1 MARTEGFYNLFLS
14 IPRALIGKL
23 TQKYKFD
30 IDENIEI
37 AALYGEERD
46 AVRRQVEAL
55 GATFEDLGYGFGIIT
70 IKFSDLEKIGTIK
83 EIQYIE
89 LPKNLYYNSET
100 TNRASCI
107 TDVKSTYGL
116 SGNGVLVGFID
127 SGIDYMHQ
135 AFRNEEGLSRID
147 YIYDLQLKQVYN
159 KAQID
164 EAIKSPNPFNV
175 VPHQDRVG
183 HGTHVAGVAC
193 AGGKI
198 PTKYYGV
205 APESSIAMVKL
216 TGEATG
222 GFTKSSQVMRGIKFL
237 VDKGKELNKPLVI
250 NLSFSTNDGAHDGR
264 SLFEEYI
271 STVCTLERIT
281 FCVAAG
287 NEGNKGHHA
296 RELIEGEEKEIS
308 FNVDKGE
315 VGIILRIYKR
325 FLTDISISIRSP
337 DGSVTPRISLT
348 RGFVEGNL
356 RGTYYYVFYTGP
368 LPFNISGEILVTL
381 VAQSDQLLEGV
392 WSIIVYRESDEITD
406 IDIWLPISEALNDK
420 TRFTRPTV
428 FNTVGIPGTVEDVI
442 TVGSYNSAIGDIS
455 PFSGRG
461 REGAEIIKPSLV
473 APGIDVEGP
482 IPGGGFDALT
492 GTSVAAPSVS
502 GAAALLMEWG
512 FVKGKDP
519 YLYGQRLKYYLL
531 KGSKVV
537 RKTEI
542 YPNPTWGYGALC
554 LRNALEVW
562 INEEPLRGGVMDKNN
577 REVNVNPNKTLINDS
592 SNKSSENIPED
603 LLKCEKLYQNLDYDI
618 FLVEYSGDI
627 VSEFKNNP
635 KGCVFVLTPS
645 YAILI
650 VQQDSVEEV
659 FNNSKTITNIEPNN
673 LYTLA
678 AISPIEVANI
688 NAFHNNEFLKL
699 RGTGVIVGIIDT
711 GIDYLNEEFMLENGK
726 TRIISIWDQEDE
738 SGKPPSDFYYGS
750 EYSRDDIDRA
760 IEAYRRG
767 EDPYLIVPQK
777 DDVGHGTEVA
787 GIVGAR
793 GKNGVLGAAPDCEFI
808 IIKTLRSD
816 ENTLRENAVFDK
828 GNNIYSST
836 SIAISIKYLLD
847 CHEKLDK
854 PLVICI
860 PMESN
865 AGAHDGTTVL
875 ERFIDR
881 YANERG
887 VIAVA
892 GTGNQGDTET
902 HTRGKLEKTGDINNV
917 ELQVGPNQ
925 KGLSVFIW
933 ATSPDKISIGIT
945 SPSGES
951 IGKIPVKLQA
961 VDEIKFV
968 YEKTRVTIE
977 YFIAEGSSG
986 NEFIQVRMFDVNP
999 GIWQFRIIGDFV
1011 LNGNYDLWIYQ
1022 RALLDPETKF
1032 LNPDPYIT
1040 LTSPGTA
1047 NNIIT
1052 TAYYNQEKG
1061 TLIASSGRGFTRDNR
1076 IKPELCIGGFEVLT
1090 TTVGGGTKIVTGS
1103 SAATAVLAGA
1113 VALILEWGIVK
1124 DNDVYMYTPKVRTYL
1139 IRGTKQIPQVI
1150 YPNREV
1156 GYGVLDFRKVFENM
1170 RSIKASNL
1178 FFSIPSEFEEFLEP
1192 ESFNNNNKNG

>member
-1 MARTEGFYNLFLS
+1 MARNEGIYNLFLS
-14 IPRALIGKL
+14 IPRALMGKL
-23 TQKYKFD
+23 SQKYKYS

-37 AALYGEERD
+37 IVLYGEEVE

-55 GATFEDLGYGFGIIT
+55 GATFENLGYGFGIIT
-70 IKFSDLEKIGTIK
+70 IKFSELEKIGSIK

-107 TDVKSTYGL
+107 TDVRSTYGL

-127 SGIDYMHQ
+127 SGIDFMHQ

-164 EAIKSPNPFNV
+164 EAIKSPNPYNI

-237 VDKGKELNKPLVI
+237 VDKSKELNKPLVI

-264 SLFEEYI
+264 SLFEKYI

-296 RELIEGEEKEIS
+296 RELIEGESKEIS

-337 DGSVTPRISLT
+337 DGSITPRIDLT

-356 RGTYYYVFYTGP
+356 RGTYYYVYYTGP

-381 VAQSDQLLEGV
+381 VAQGNELLEGV
-392 WSIIVYRESDEITD
+392 WSLVVYRESDEITD

-461 REGAEIIKPSLV
+461 REGAEIVKPSLV

-512 FVKGKDP
+512 FVKGRDP

-531 KGSKVV
+531 KGARVV
-537 RKTEI
+537 RKTEV
-542 YPNPTWGYGALC
+542 YPNATWGYGTLC
-554 LRNALEVW
+554 LRNALEIW
-562 INEEPLRGGVMDKNN
+562 LNEEPLRGGIMKKNN
-577 REVNVNPNKTLINDS
+577 REINPNENLINNLS
-592 SNKSSENIPED
+592 KNIKDEIPD
-603 LLKCEKLYQNLDYDI
+603 KLFKCEKLYNQLDYDI

-627 VSEFKNNP
+627 EAEFKNIPNA
-635 KGCVFVLTPS
+635 CIFVLTPS

-650 VQQDSVEEV
+650 VELEKADEV
-659 FNNSKTITNIEPNN
+659 LDRSKTITHVEPNN

-678 AISPIEVANI
+678 TISPLEVANI
-688 NAFHNNEFLKL
+688 NTFHTNEFLSLK
-699 RGTGVIVGIIDT
+699 GTGVIVGIIDT
-711 GIDYLNEEFMLENGK
+711 GIDYLNEEFMTEDGK
-726 TRIISIWDQEDE
+726 TRIVAIWDQEDQ
-738 SGKPPSDFYYGS
+738 SGTAPEGFYYGS
-750 EYSRDDIDRA
+750 EYTREQIDRA
-760 IEAYRRG
+760 IQASKNG
-767 EDPYLIVPQK
+767 EDPYKIVPEK
-777 DDVGHGTEVA
+777 DQVGHGTEVA

-793 GKNGVLGAAPDCEFI
+793 GKNGVLGAAPDCEFLI
-808 IIKTLRSD
+808 VKTLRSD
-816 ENTLRENAVFDK
+816 ENTLAENAVFDK
-828 GNNIYSST
+828 GDNIYSST
-836 SIAISIKYLLD
+836 SIALSIKYLLD
-847 CHEKLDK
+847 FHEKVDA

-865 AGAHDGTTVL
+865 AGAHDGTTVV

-881 YANERG
+881 YATDRG
-887 VIAVA
+887 VITVA

-902 HTRGKLEKTGDINNV
+902 HASGKLAKTGDISNV

-925 KGLSVFIW
+925 KGISVFIW
-933 ATSPDKISIGIT
+933 GTSPDKLSIGIT

-951 IGKIPVKLQA
+951 ISKIPVKLQTL
-961 VDEIKFV
+961 DEIRFV

-977 YFIAEGSSG
+977 YFVAETSSG
-986 NEFIQVRMFDVNP
+986 NEFILVRMFDVSP
-999 GIWQFRIIGDFV
+999 GIWQFRIIGDFII
-1011 LNGNYDLWIYQ
+1011 NGNYDLWIYQ

-1032 LNPDPYIT
+1032 LNPDPYTTI
-1040 LTSPGTA
+1040 TSPGNG

-1061 TLIASSGRGFTRDNR
+1061 TLIASSGRGFTRDGR

-1124 DNDVYMYTPKVRTYL
+1124 RNDVYMYTPKVKTYL

-1156 GYGVLDFRKVFENM
+1156 GYGVLDFRQVFENM
-1170 RSIKASNL
+1170 RSIKDSNL
-1178 FFSIPSEFEEFLEP
+1178 FFSIPSEFEEFLVP
-1192 ESFNNNNKNG
+1192 ESVNKENKNE